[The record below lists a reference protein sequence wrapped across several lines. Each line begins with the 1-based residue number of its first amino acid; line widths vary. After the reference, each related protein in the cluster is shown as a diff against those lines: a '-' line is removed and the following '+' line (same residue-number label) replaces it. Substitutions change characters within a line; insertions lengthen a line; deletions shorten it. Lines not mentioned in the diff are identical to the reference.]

1 MKSITAASVE
11 LLPLPVGPVTST
23 IPFFISTISFSCS
36 GRLKSLNLGG
46 RIGIT
51 RMTMAC
57 VPRCLKIFTRKR
69 ASPGTLNERSAL
81 PVLSRLSWA
90 VCWFAMISFAMPAV
104 WAGVNFSKLVP
115 VRIAGLEKLTPAHT
129 AGIAKLI
136 IANQQTAQE
145 SLDKTGSADL
155 SFSVPGDARF
165 RVNIFKQ
172 RGTHAIV
179 MRVIPMRPPRFSD
192 FNLPEQLKD
201 IVDIKNGIVL
211 VTGPTGSGKSSTLA
225 AIIDLINETQYY
237 HIVTIE
243 DPIEFLHTH
252 KNSTIHQRELHSD
265 TPSFAIALRAA
276 LRQAPK
282 VILVGEMRDKETI
295 EVALE
300 AAETG
305 HLVLSTLHTIDASK
319 TIDRIIGVFPKNEE
333 RVIRT
338 RIAQSFRY
346 IISQRL
352 IPRPDG
358 KGRVAAIEILK
369 STMRTREYIEKGET
383 EGKSLIDAMEQGDQD
398 GMQTFDGVI
407 EKMIRSGVLTQEGAM
422 PYATNVGNLMLRLGD
437 LGGETHVPDAAPAKD
452 DDSILDML
460 ER

>member
-1 MKSITAASVE
+1 MSSEQPTT
-11 LLPLPVGPVTST
+11 PNTST
-23 IPFFISTISFSCS
+23 QGPPPPNFITVL
-36 GRLKSLNLGG
+36 REML
-46 RIGIT
+46 
-51 RMTMAC
+51 
-57 VPRCLKIFTRKR
+57 R
-69 ASPGTLNERSAL
+69 ASDKVSDLIFSPGRPPQIE
-81 PVLSRLSWA
+81 LS
-90 VCWFAMISFAMPAV
+90 
-104 WAGVNFSKLVP
+104 GKLVP
-115 VRIAGLEKLTPAHT
+115 VRINGLEKLTPAHT

-136 IANQQTAQE
+136 IGNQQTAAE
-145 SLDKTGSADL
+145 SLEKSGSADL
-155 SFSVPGDARF
+155 SFSAPGEARF
-165 RVNIFKQ
+165 RVNIFRQ

-179 MRVIPMRPPRFSD
+179 MRVIPMRPPQFKD

-225 AIIDLINETQYY
+225 AIIDLINETHSY

-265 TPSFAIALRAA
+265 TPSFSIALRAA

-282 VILVGEMRDKETI
+282 VILVGEMRDRETI

-319 TIDRIIGVFPKNEE
+319 TVDRIIGVFPKNEE

-338 RIAQSFRY
+338 RISQSFRF
-346 IISQRL
+346 IVSQRL
-352 IPRPDG
+352 IPRADG
-358 KGRVAAIEILK
+358 NGRVAAIEILK
-369 STMRTREYIEKGET
+369 STMRTREYIEKGEA
-383 EGKSLIDAMEQGDQD
+383 EGKSLIDAMQQGDQE
-398 GMQTFDGVI
+398 GMQTFDSVI
-407 EKMIRSGVLTQEGAM
+407 ENFIREGVLTVEGAL
-422 PYATNVGNLMLRLGD
+422 PYASNANNLLLRVSD
-437 LGGETHVPDAAPAKD
+437 LAGAPPPAAAKTEAPKD
-452 DDSILDML
+452 EGSMLDMI